1 MAKKWVK
8 EARNNVKNEVQLRL
22 ETEKALRAAKEENK
36 ELLSKLTAKERERRN
51 VEARLKNAQTQTE
64 DQRNLLYQIE
74 IEMSISRQLML
85 ELKVNL
91 QKAKEAAQLA
101 KETTEAEK
109 QASHRGVIQGMQGLL
124 HGNMGKSPQP
134 CRSPCSLRVEAT
146 EECILPPRDP

>member
-8 EARNNVKNEVQLRL
+8 EARNNVKNKVQLRL
-22 ETEKALRAAKEENK
+22 ETEKALRVAKEENK

-74 IEMSISRQLML
+74 IELSISRQLML

-101 KETTEAEK
+101 KKTTEAEK

-124 HGNMGKSPQP
+124 HGNMG
-134 CRSPCSLRVEAT
+134 RSP
-146 EECILPPRDP
+146 

>member
-8 EARNNVKNEVQLRL
+8 EARNSVKNKVQLRL
-22 ETEKALRAAKEENK
+22 ETEKALRAVKEENK

-51 VEARLKNAQTQTE
+51 VEARLKNAQTQIE

-74 IEMSISRQLML
+74 IELSISRQLML

-101 KETTEAEK
+101 KETTEAKK

-124 HGNMGKSPQP
+124 HGNMG
-134 CRSPCSLRVEAT
+134 RSP
-146 EECILPPRDP
+146 

>member
-8 EARNNVKNEVQLRL
+8 EARNNVKNKVQLRL
-22 ETEKALRAAKEENK
+22 ETEKALRVAKEENK

-74 IEMSISRQLML
+74 IELSISRQLML

-101 KETTEAEK
+101 KETTEAKK

-124 HGNMGKSPQP
+124 HGNMG
-134 CRSPCSLRVEAT
+134 RSP
-146 EECILPPRDP
+146 

>member
-1 MAKKWVK
+1 M
-8 EARNNVKNEVQLRL
+8 
-22 ETEKALRAAKEENK
+22 RAAKEENK

-74 IEMSISRQLML
+74 IELSISRQLML

-101 KETTEAEK
+101 KETTKAEK

-124 HGNMGKSPQP
+124 HGNMG
-134 CRSPCSLRVEAT
+134 RSP
-146 EECILPPRDP
+146 

>member
-8 EARNNVKNEVQLRL
+8 EARNSVKNKVQLRL
-22 ETEKALRAAKEENK
+22 ETEKALRAVKEENK

-74 IEMSISRQLML
+74 IELSISRQLML

-101 KETTEAEK
+101 KETTEAKK

-124 HGNMGKSPQP
+124 HGNMG
-134 CRSPCSLRVEAT
+134 RSP
-146 EECILPPRDP
+146 

>member
-1 MAKKWVK
+1 M
-8 EARNNVKNEVQLRL
+8 
-22 ETEKALRAAKEENK
+22 RAAKEENK

-74 IEMSISRQLML
+74 IELSISRQLML

-91 QKAKEAAQLA
+91 QKAKEATQLA
-101 KETTEAEK
+101 KETVEAEK

-124 HGNMGKSPQP
+124 HGNISRSPQP
-134 CRSPCSLRVEAT
+134 CRSPCRLRVEAIG
-146 EECILPPRDP
+146 ECILPPRDP

>member
-8 EARNNVKNEVQLRL
+8 EARNNVKNKVQLRL
-22 ETEKALRAAKEENK
+22 ETEKALRVAKEENK

-74 IEMSISRQLML
+74 IELSISRQLML

-101 KETTEAEK
+101 KETTKAEK
-109 QASHRGVIQGMQGLL
+109 QASHRGVIQDMQGLL
-124 HGNMGKSPQP
+124 HGNMGRSPQP
-134 CRSPCSLRVEAT
+134 CKSPCRLRMEAT
-146 EECILPPRDP
+146 EECMLPL